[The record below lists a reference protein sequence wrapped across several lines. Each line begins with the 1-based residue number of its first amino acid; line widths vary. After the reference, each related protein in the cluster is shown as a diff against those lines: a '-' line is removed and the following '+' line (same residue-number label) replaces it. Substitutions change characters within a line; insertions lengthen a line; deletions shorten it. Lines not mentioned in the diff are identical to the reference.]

1 MNKFKLQII
10 PMLSKNQ
17 LGFLYMFLSV
27 CTFSIMDLIVKWSG
41 DYPTGQVMFF
51 RGFFGIIPTFFLIP
65 RERIKTFYKTKRP
78 KEHFFRCIMGLMA
91 LVAIF
96 IALRKLPLAIVVS
109 LSFSAPLFITILSI
123 FLLSEKVGIYRWL
136 AVLIGFVG
144 VIIITEPGIEEMNY
158 LYLLPII
165 FCVGMSFV
173 TITIRKLSSTE
184 PIWLISIF
192 FSIMILIA
200 SLMTIPFGW
209 VMPNFHDFILLSL
222 VGIMGGS
229 ANLFLTQSYKLSE
242 VSLVAPLKYLSLIF
256 AIIFGYLIWN
266 EVPTTKTLIGASLV
280 VSASLIIFRR
290 EIYHKEK
297 IPSATRHE

>member
-1 MNKFKLQII
+1 
-10 PMLSKNQ
+10 MLGKNQ

-65 RERIKTFYKTKRP
+65 KEKLKTFYKTERP
-78 KEHFFRCIMGLMA
+78 TEHFFRCIMGLMA
-91 LVAIF
+91 LIAIF
-96 IALRKLPLAIVVS
+96 VALRKLPLAIVVS
-109 LSFSAPLFITILSI
+109 ISFAAPLFITVLSI
-123 FLLSEKVGIYRWL
+123 FALSEKVGVYRWM

-144 VIIITEPGIEEMNY
+144 VIIISEPGIKEMNY
-158 LYLLPII
+158 LYSLPLI
-165 FCVGMSFV
+165 FCIGMSFV
-173 TITIRKLSSTE
+173 TITIRKLSTTE

-200 SLMTIPFGW
+200 SLFTIPFGW
-209 VMPNFHDFILLSL
+209 VMPDLKDFILLIM

-242 VSLVAPLKYLSLIF
+242 VSQVAPLKYLSLIF

-266 EVPTTKTLIGASLV
+266 EIPTAKTLIGALLV
-280 VSASLIIFRR
+280 VSSSIIIFRR

>member
-1 MNKFKLQII
+1 
-10 PMLSKNQ
+10 MLSKNQ

-27 CTFSIMDLIVKWSG
+27 CTFSIMDLLVKWSG

-65 RERIKTFYKTKRP
+65 RDRLKNFYKTKRP

-91 LVAIF
+91 LVAIV
-96 IALRKLPLAIVVS
+96 IALRELPLAVVVS
-109 LSFSAPLFITILSI
+109 LSYAAPLFITVLSI
-123 FLLSEKVGIYRWL
+123 FLLSEKVGMYRWL

-144 VIIITEPGIEEMNY
+144 VIIISEPGIGEMNY
-158 LYLLPII
+158 LYFLPLI
-165 FCVGMSFV
+165 FCVGMAFV

-192 FSIMILIA
+192 FSIMILFA
-200 SLMTIPFGW
+200 SLITLPFGW
-209 VMPNFHDFILLSL
+209 VMPNFKDFILLVL
-222 VGIMGGS
+222 IGITGGS

-256 AIIFGYLIWN
+256 AIVFGYLIWN
-266 EVPTTKTLIGASLV
+266 EIPTTKTLIGASLV
-280 VSASLIIFRR
+280 VFASLIIFRR

>member
-1 MNKFKLQII
+1 
-10 PMLSKNQ
+10 
-17 LGFLYMFLSV
+17 
-27 CTFSIMDLIVKWSG
+27 
-41 DYPTGQVMFF
+41 
-51 RGFFGIIPTFFLIP
+51 
-65 RERIKTFYKTKRP
+65 
-78 KEHFFRCIMGLMA
+78 
-91 LVAIF
+91 
-96 IALRKLPLAIVVS
+96 
-109 LSFSAPLFITILSI
+109 
-123 FLLSEKVGIYRWL
+123 
-136 AVLIGFVG
+136 
-144 VIIITEPGIEEMNY
+144 
-158 LYLLPII
+158 
-165 FCVGMSFV
+165 
-173 TITIRKLSSTE
+173 
-184 PIWLISIF
+184 
-192 FSIMILIA
+192 
-200 SLMTIPFGW
+200 MTIPFGW